1 MCVEQQGVGGVEEGD
16 ALGALG
22 TAGGGEEENLL
33 GTISITGGA
42 GWRREIGHG
51 EEGLKNKNGG
61 ALVVEERGF
70 SKQKHGGKRV

>member
-1 MCVEQQGVGGVEEGD
+1 VCVEQQGVGGVEEGD

-51 EEGLKNKNGG
+51 EEGLAWQMG
-61 ALVVEERGF
+61 LVDIETLWL
-70 SKQKHGGKRV
+70 